1 MRTILLSAPSAVSVL
16 IASVPGSRIRSGGG
30 GEELRQDRGAPDE
43 QPCPAD
49 PAARSVPPITKPALG
64 MSADYGLTP
73 TPYTSDPDPLGKI
86 ISAAG
91 THYELSWIADMA
103 FGATLHGADEV
114 AWYTTAW
121 FDKYV
126 KETTQLPSTLSQN
139 FQGATRAFSPI
150 PLRVFPRIRDCDAR
164 RHRPVSC
171 SDCFW
176 RTALTPSLFRCQP
189 LKIQPDKGGA
199 GCRTGALDWS
209 QRARAGRISAGSR
222 SP

>member
-126 KETTQLPSTLSQN
+126 KETTQLPSTLAELPRCNTSVL
-139 FQGATRAFSPI
+139 TYPPPSI
-150 PLRVFPRIRDCDAR
+150 PPNSGLR
-164 RHRPVSC
+164 
-171 SDCFW
+171 
-176 RTALTPSLFRCQP
+176 
-189 LKIQPDKGGA
+189 
-199 GCRTGALDWS
+199 
-209 QRARAGRISAGSR
+209 R
-222 SP
+222 SPSSASVMLGLFLADSADP